1 MTYWLV
7 DTWTND
13 RRRELRFWVSSMFT
27 GIVEE
32 IGIVRGTSRD
42 HMAFE
47 AREVLEGTRIGDSI
61 AVNGVCLS
69 VVSLENHGFAVNV
82 MPETL
87 RHTNLGGL
95 HYGNPVNL
103 ERALLLGGRLGG
115 HLVLGHVDDTGEVVN
130 VVSEEN
136 ARIVRISAP
145 DKLLPYIVSRAFI
158 AVDGVS
164 LTIADLDD
172 VSFVVSLVA
181 YTRDGTTL
189 GKKNPGD
196 IVNLEV
202 DILAKYVENFKQ
214 REGQRLTPE
223 FLREY
228 GFSGAVDAG

>member
-1 MTYWLV
+1 
-7 DTWTND
+7 
-13 RRRELRFWVSSMFT
+13 MFT

-32 IGIVRGTSRD
+32 IGIVKETSQDRLV
-42 HMAFE
+42 FE
-47 AREVLEGTRIGDSI
+47 AREVLDGTRTGDSI
-61 AVNGVCLS
+61 AVNGVCLT
-69 VVSLENHGFAVNV
+69 VISLENHGFAVNV

-95 HYGNPVNL
+95 HYGDSVNL
-103 ERALLLGGRLGG
+103 ERAMLLGGRLGG
-115 HLVLGHVDDTGEVVN
+115 HLVLGHVDDAGEVVN

-145 DKLLPYIVSRAFI
+145 DKLMPYIVNRGFI

-164 LTIADLDD
+164 LTVADLDG

-181 YTRDGTTL
+181 YTREGTTL
-189 GKKNPGD
+189 GKKRPGD
-196 IVNLEV
+196 VVNLEA
-202 DILAKYVENFKQ
+202 DILAKYVESLKE

-228 GFSGAVDAG
+228 GFSGAIDVS